1 MAGKVHQSIPIVDD
15 EEFDSSAHTADMS
28 ISYRSGSVFT
38 DHHQYSSST
47 RKLSSCMKVATQRE
61 SLISI
66 SSTATPTITEA
77 IFEDSDTDLNNH
89 IKTVQFGTV
98 AFREYT
104 SIELSD
110 NPSSEYD
117 NMCSIQ
123 QCIYIYVD
131 VVHIMSLYI
140 YFSSYCVSST
150 FHLITH
156 VTCDSSL

>member
-1 MAGKVHQSIPIVDD
+1 MNTIIKRIRRRHHKKPPIIIDGGCEKKNHVMGGKVHQSIPIVDN
-15 EEFDSSAHTADMS
+15 EEFDGSAHTADMDAS
-28 ISYRSGSVFT
+28 ISYRSGNLFT

-89 IKTVQFGTV
+89 IKTVQFDTV

-110 NPSSEYD
+110 NPSSEYG
-117 NMCSIQ
+117 NM
-123 QCIYIYVD
+123 YV
-131 VVHIMSLYI
+131 
-140 YFSSYCVSST
+140 
-150 FHLITH
+150 
-156 VTCDSSL
+156 

>member
-1 MAGKVHQSIPIVDD
+1 MNTIIKRIRRRFKQHPTITDGASEKKNYTMGGNLHQSIPIVDD
-15 EEFDSSAHTADMS
+15 EEFDVSAHTADMDAS
-28 ISYRSGSVFT
+28 LSYRSGNNLFT
-38 DHHQYSSST
+38 DHHHQYSSST

-77 IFEDSDTDLNNH
+77 IFEDSDTDVNDH
-89 IKTVQFGTV
+89 KDTVQFDTV

-117 NMCSIQ
+117 NV
-123 QCIYIYVD
+123 YV
-131 VVHIMSLYI
+131 
-140 YFSSYCVSST
+140 
-150 FHLITH
+150 
-156 VTCDSSL
+156 

>member
-1 MAGKVHQSIPIVDD
+1 MNSIIKRIRRWHKKQPTTDGGCEKKKRVMDGKLHQSISIVDD
-15 EEFDSSAHTADMS
+15 EEFDSSAHTADMDAS
-28 ISYRSGSVFT
+28 LSYRSGNLFT

-77 IFEDSDTDLNNH
+77 IFEDSDTDLNDH
-89 IKTVQFGTV
+89 IKDVQFDTV

-110 NPSSEYD
+110 NPSSE
-117 NMCSIQ
+117 
-123 QCIYIYVD
+123 
-131 VVHIMSLYI
+131 
-140 YFSSYCVSST
+140 
-150 FHLITH
+150 
-156 VTCDSSL
+156 

>member
-1 MAGKVHQSIPIVDD
+1 MNTIIKRIRRRHHKKKPPIIDGGCEKKKRVMDGKLHQSIPIVDD

-28 ISYRSGSVFT
+28 VSYRSGNNLFT

-77 IFEDSDTDLNNH
+77 IFEDSDTDFNDH
-89 IKTVQFGTV
+89 RKDVQFDTV

-110 NPSSEYD
+110 NPSSEY
-117 NMCSIQ
+117 NV
-123 QCIYIYVD
+123 YV
-131 VVHIMSLYI
+131 
-140 YFSSYCVSST
+140 
-150 FHLITH
+150 
-156 VTCDSSL
+156 

>member
-1 MAGKVHQSIPIVDD
+1 MNTIIKRIRRRHHKKKPPIIDGGCEKKKRVMDGKLQQSIPIVDD
-15 EEFDSSAHTADMS
+15 EEFDSSAHTADMDAS
-28 ISYRSGSVFT
+28 LSYRSGNNLFT

-77 IFEDSDTDLNNH
+77 IFEDSDTDFNDV
-89 IKTVQFGTV
+89 KDSVQFDTV

-110 NPSSEYD
+110 NPSSEYG
-117 NMCSIQ
+117 NM
-123 QCIYIYVD
+123 YV
-131 VVHIMSLYI
+131 
-140 YFSSYCVSST
+140 
-150 FHLITH
+150 
-156 VTCDSSL
+156 